1 MAKKILK
8 KPPPPKKKE
17 EKIVSVIYKSFFL
30 GAGAMFIRFFGKV
43 NIKDIRLVK
52 TEYKGNI

>member
-8 KPPPPKKKE
+8 KPPPQKKE

-43 NIKDIRLVK
+43 KIKDIRLVK